1 MTIKDRI
8 ERLRR
13 ETGWSQKEIA
23 AKLNVS
29 RQMITNLKSGKSG
42 LSGAKYDLLRDL
54 EQAAGIPHVNTT
66 VNETPATYL
75 SQQDRCPHCAV
86 HLSEIAHLKS
96 ALKSREDDLA
106 YTRSKLDQAMAA
118 LVAQKTGGINAH
130 SDT

>member
-54 EQAAGIPHVNTT
+54 EQAAGITHINSVHENCVGYQNQT
-66 VNETPATYL
+66 
-75 SQQDRCPHCAV
+75 DCPHCAA
-86 HLSEIAHLKS
+86 HLAEIALLRS
-96 ALKSREDDLA
+96 SLRSREDDLT
-106 YTRSKLDQAMAA
+106 YIKSKLDQALAA
-118 LVAQKTGGINAH
+118 LVAQKTGGSDAH
-130 SDT
+130 SDA